1 MVFTLL
7 EALETTIMIIV
18 DNDYPEWDAE
28 GIDMFDEDG
37 DGIYEVTLTL
47 KPATYEFKYIN
58 GNTWDVGEAS
68 VDSECAFGE
77 DGNRQVQVQGDLVLE
92 PVCFNSCIPCQSVT
106 DEESFAYI
114 GSFGDNLYYL
124 SDYATTWENANT
136 YLSDNFVDAH
146 LVAINSAEEND
157 FVSSS
162 FNSGSF
168 WIGLNDFQ
176 TEGVWEWV
184 TGEEVTYTNW
194 NNGEPNDLG
203 NEDVVEMLTG
213 GKWNDLQAN
222 NNRRFIV
229 EVTTY
234 ENIPPSEFSLIA
246 PEDNATFA
254 LTDDL
259 DILVDLRWQAS
270 QDPDSDVNYFVN
282 LHGSAVVGGETV
294 TWKTSMS
301 ELTNQ
306 NEPMVNVRFDD
317 NQDVWN
323 QGWSSWPPD
332 FQNMGFVA
340 DENGNLNAS
349 VTKSNDEGH
358 PDNYL
363 MQVISADDFD
373 GGAYHLSAM
382 LSSPASNF
390 IGTSSDEAVV
400 YVKTF
405 AQTGGQELLT
415 EIYGGWNII
424 ANPDEEYKAELF
436 FEVPAEAV
444 EVHMGLAYFSSNVE
458 GATVY
463 VDDFQLVAP
472 YEATSMALD
481 TSYFEDQFA
490 RLATLP
496 NYVQSIDYS
505 WSVVA
510 SDGTMDGWV
519 QSGNILH
526 FTVDN
531 QRTGATRDYH
541 VSVEGSDINGDGTV
555 DNPLRNIQTAIN
567 LSGPGSDVLVGPGTY
582 QENLVWDG
590 KSLKVMGVQGPEE
603 TIINGGLADNVIR
616 LLNLASTDTLMGLT
630 LTNGKAIQENVYP
643 YNYGSGALIHEGSL
657 VVLKDV
663 NVMVNDGVGVYVREG
678 NPTLDHVTIQGNTDR
693 GIEFSSAASSGTLKN
708 TKILE
713 HQNGPGIFI
722 YDTGIELD
730 NCIVANNTQGGI
742 QYSGVGFS
750 PTIVS
755 GTVFAENGNPNNSYG
770 AINFHF
776 SGGDLQISNSVF
788 YHNMSQNHGADINSN
803 GGSFNEDYTGN
814 NIVINNSVFSSLNE
828 GNSIWMADNRDI
840 PSVLTLTRT
849 TFSSSDLNIT
859 GALNTVQEDSVFY
872 DILPII
878 LRSK

>member
-1 MVFTLL
+1 
-7 EALETTIMIIV
+7 
-18 DNDYPEWDAE
+18 
-28 GIDMFDEDG
+28 
-37 DGIYEVTLTL
+37 
-47 KPATYEFKYIN
+47 
-58 GNTWDVGEAS
+58 
-68 VDSECAFGE
+68 
-77 DGNRQVQVQGDLVLE
+77 
-92 PVCFNSCIPCQSVT
+92 
-106 DEESFAYI
+106 
-114 GSFGDNLYYL
+114 
-124 SDYATTWENANT
+124 
-136 YLSDNFVDAH
+136 
-146 LVAINSAEEND
+146 
-157 FVSSS
+157 
-162 FNSGSF
+162 
-168 WIGLNDFQ
+168 
-176 TEGVWEWV
+176 
-184 TGEEVTYTNW
+184 
-194 NNGEPNDLG
+194 
-203 NEDVVEMLTG
+203 
-213 GKWNDLQAN
+213 
-222 NNRRFIV
+222 
-229 EVTTY
+229 
-234 ENIPPSEFSLIA
+234 
-246 PEDNATFA
+246 
-254 LTDDL
+254 
-259 DILVDLRWQAS
+259 
-270 QDPDSDVNYFVN
+270 
-282 LHGSAVVGGETV
+282 
-294 TWKTSMS
+294 
-301 ELTNQ
+301 
-306 NEPMVNVRFDD
+306 
-317 NQDVWN
+317 
-323 QGWSSWPPD
+323 
-332 FQNMGFVA
+332 
-340 DENGNLNAS
+340 
-349 VTKSNDEGH
+349 
-358 PDNYL
+358 

-415 EIYGGWNII
+415 EVYGGWNII
-424 ANPDEEYKAELF
+424 ANPDEQYKAELF

-519 QSGNILH
+519 ESGNILH

-567 LSGPGSDVLVGPGTY
+567 LSGAGSDVLVGPGIY

-590 KSLKVMGVQGPEE
+590 KSLKIMGVQGPEE
-603 TIINGGLADNVIR
+603 TIIDGGLADNVIR

-630 LTNGKAIQENVYP
+630 LTNGKAIQENQYP
-643 YNYGSGALIHEGSL
+643 YNSGSGALIHEGSL

-663 NVMVNDGVGVYVREG
+663 NVMENDGVGLYVREG
-678 NPTLDHVTIQGNTDR
+678 NPTLDHVTIKGNTGR
-693 GIEFSSAASSGTLKN
+693 GVEFSSASSSGTLKH

-730 NCIVANNTQGGI
+730 NCIVANNAQGGI
-742 QYSGVGFS
+742 QYSGVGFA

-770 AINFHF
+770 AINLHF

-788 YHNMSQNHGADINSN
+788 YQNMSQNHGADINSS
-803 GGSFNEDYTGN
+803 GSYFNEDYFGN

-828 GNSIWMADNRDI
+828 GNSIWMADNRDV
-840 PSVLTLTRT
+840 PSALTLTRT

-859 GALNTVQEDSVFY
+859 GAFNTVLEDSVFY
-872 DILPII
+872 DILPLFCDPNNHLYPEGGFQVAENSMLLDVFLSHQLPGIDPMVGCDDVVLPSTFVSVPGDTLFI
-878 LRSK
+878 LEDETANFQVYLDPFLNNAHDLFVDVRDVSNDVQYVGLDETTGNLVWNVQLMPNPNLFGNFDVSLFAINTVYEFTTQYSFVLSVEAVNDEPVIQSFSDGLPIEFDEDTIFETVLQVTDLDNLNDVTLEASVQSPDGQEMSGPDPIEGDENYTFLGEFGGNKYYLSSYTSTWNDANNLLTDLDGAHLATITSQEENDFLASVAGASVWIGLNDFEESRVWRWVTGEDLVYTNWNNGEPNNVNERVVEFLPNGKWNDLSANARLPFLVEVGGGPLSVSLEDFENIVNDIENGFRAAKKPRLVANK

>member
-1 MVFTLL
+1 
-7 EALETTIMIIV
+7 
-18 DNDYPEWDAE
+18 
-28 GIDMFDEDG
+28 
-37 DGIYEVTLTL
+37 
-47 KPATYEFKYIN
+47 
-58 GNTWDVGEAS
+58 
-68 VDSECAFGE
+68 
-77 DGNRQVQVQGDLVLE
+77 
-92 PVCFNSCIPCQSVT
+92 
-106 DEESFAYI
+106 
-114 GSFGDNLYYL
+114 
-124 SDYATTWENANT
+124 
-136 YLSDNFVDAH
+136 
-146 LVAINSAEEND
+146 
-157 FVSSS
+157 
-162 FNSGSF
+162 
-168 WIGLNDFQ
+168 
-176 TEGVWEWV
+176 
-184 TGEEVTYTNW
+184 
-194 NNGEPNDLG
+194 
-203 NEDVVEMLTG
+203 MLTG

-481 TSYFEDQFA
+481 TSYFGDQFA

-531 QRTGATRDYH
+531 QRTGAVRDYH

-567 LSGPGSDVLVGPGTY
+567 LSGPGSDVLVGPGNY

-590 KSLKVMGVQGPEE
+590 KSLKVMGVQGSEE

-616 LLNLASTDTLMGLT
+616 LLSLASTDTAS
-630 LTNGKAIQENVYP
+630 KA
-643 YNYGSGALIHEGSL
+643 
-657 VVLKDV
+657 
-663 NVMVNDGVGVYVREG
+663 
-678 NPTLDHVTIQGNTDR
+678 
-693 GIEFSSAASSGTLKN
+693 
-708 TKILE
+708 
-713 HQNGPGIFI
+713 
-722 YDTGIELD
+722 
-730 NCIVANNTQGGI
+730 
-742 QYSGVGFS
+742 
-750 PTIVS
+750 
-755 GTVFAENGNPNNSYG
+755 
-770 AINFHF
+770 
-776 SGGDLQISNSVF
+776 
-788 YHNMSQNHGADINSN
+788 
-803 GGSFNEDYTGN
+803 
-814 NIVINNSVFSSLNE
+814 
-828 GNSIWMADNRDI
+828 
-840 PSVLTLTRT
+840 
-849 TFSSSDLNIT
+849 
-859 GALNTVQEDSVFY
+859 
-872 DILPII
+872 
-878 LRSK
+878 